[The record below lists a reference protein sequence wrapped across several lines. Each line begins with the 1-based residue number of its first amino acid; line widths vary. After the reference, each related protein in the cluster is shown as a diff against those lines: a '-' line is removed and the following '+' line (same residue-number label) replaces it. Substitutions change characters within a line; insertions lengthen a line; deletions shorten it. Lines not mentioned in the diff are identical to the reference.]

1 MFVGHMK
8 DRYKQ
13 IRYCHVDN
21 QVMRHSS
28 HSAVL
33 AYDRTS
39 REIVMANKYNVVRVK
54 RFCGVYSPSSWH
66 SDDRLCSSFESKG
79 PVEMF
84 VLKFMS

>member
-1 MFVGHMK
+1 MK
-8 DRYKQ
+8 DCYEQ
-13 IRYCHVDN
+13 IGHCHVDN

-54 RFCGVYSPSSWH
+54 RFCGVYPSSCH
-66 SDDRLCSSFESKG
+66 SDDRLCFSFESKG